1 MKRTLNVV
9 LVIAAFCFGTSVMSL
24 GKDKPGPLTG
34 AWVCVA
40 HDTDQGDIN
49 YTYNLVQIGEKVS
62 GNFAENSDS
71 GQKADIKDGSYKDKK
86 LNMEFDAYGG
96 TVTITGAMPKKGAMS
111 GNWTHSGGSQGTWD
125 CTKGS
130 AKAARK

>member
-1 MKRTLNVV
+1 MKRTLKRALV
-9 LVIAAFCFGTSVMSL
+9 LAVFCLGLSILAL
-24 GKDKPGPLTG
+24 GKDKPGPVTG

-40 HDTDQGDIN
+40 HGAQQGDIS

-86 LNMEFDAYGG
+86 LNMEFDSYGG
-96 TVTITGAMPKKGAMS
+96 TVTITGTMPKKGAMN
-111 GNWTHSGGSQGTWD
+111 GNWTHSGGGEGTWE
-125 CTKGS
+125 CTKGA
-130 AKAARK
+130 AKAAGK